1 MKTFVDSLVEA
12 IEEKR
17 SILCVGLDPQVRY
30 IPEHIL
36 EQGYNEAEDKSGF
49 GPVAQAIVIFNEAV
63 IKAVAPFAV
72 VAKPQMAFYEAYG
85 HWGVWAFEETVEI
98 CRAEGLLVLEDAKR
112 CDGGDTAKAYAAGH
126 LGQVDAIHLE
136 TINPTKLAK
145 LSKPSFDVDAMTVV
159 PWIGEAGLTPF
170 IEAVKQYGKGI
181 FVVDKTSFRPNSV
194 VEQLVTETGR
204 KVWEET
210 ALLVKQWSEGCEGE
224 CGLNNVGVVVGA
236 TFPEEAVRM
245 RELLPNRF
253 FLVPGYGAQGGG
265 ADGAVKGVREDG
277 LGVVVNSS
285 RGIDYAFS
293 RKFKCDP
300 KDFAQA
306 SAKAAEFARDDLN
319 QALKRARRIPW

>member
-1 MKTFVDSLVEA
+1 VKTFVDKLVNA
-12 IEEKR
+12 IQEKK
-17 SILCVGLDPQVRY
+17 SILCVGLDPQIRY
-30 IPEHIL
+30 FPEHIL
-36 EQGYNEAEDKSGF
+36 EQGYAEAGDKSGF

-63 IKAVAPFAV
+63 VKAVAPFAV

-85 HWGVWAFEETVEI
+85 HWGVRAFEETVEI

-126 LGQVDAIHLE
+126 LGEVDSIHLE
-136 TINPTKLAK
+136 TIHPTKITK
-145 LSKPSFDVDAMTVV
+145 FPKPSLDVDAMTVV

-170 IEAVKQYGKGI
+170 IEAVKQHGKGI
-181 FVVDKTSFRPNSV
+181 FVVDKTSFRPNSA
-194 VEQLVTETGR
+194 VEQLVTETGY

-224 CGLNNVGVVVGA
+224 NGINNVGVVVGA

-265 ADGAVKGVREDG
+265 ADGAIRGEFP
-277 LGVVVNSS
+277 LIVNSS
-285 RGIDYAFS
+285 RSIDYAWL
-293 RKFKCDP
+293 REFKCDP
-300 KDFAQA
+300 KDFAEA
-306 SAKAAEFARDDLN
+306 SGKAAEFSKDDLN
-319 QALKRARRIPW
+319 QALKRARKIPW